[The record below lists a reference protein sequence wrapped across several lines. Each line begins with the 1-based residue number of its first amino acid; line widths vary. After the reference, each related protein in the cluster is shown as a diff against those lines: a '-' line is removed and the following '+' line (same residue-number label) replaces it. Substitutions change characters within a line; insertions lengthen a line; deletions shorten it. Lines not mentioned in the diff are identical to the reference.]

1 MTLQMLL
8 LPGEFAM
15 TLQMYLLPGKLGTT
29 LQMRHLQ
36 GSIQESKE
44 RRKAKV
50 GGESKLLFCFEY
62 NLDSVYD
69 IV

>member
-1 MTLQMLL
+1 
-8 LPGEFAM
+8 M

-29 LQMRHLQ
+29 LQTRHLQ